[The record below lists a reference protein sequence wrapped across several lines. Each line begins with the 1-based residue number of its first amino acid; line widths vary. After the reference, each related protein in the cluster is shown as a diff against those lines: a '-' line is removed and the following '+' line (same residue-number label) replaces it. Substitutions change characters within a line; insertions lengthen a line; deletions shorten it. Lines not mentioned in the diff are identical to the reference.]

1 MRLFLEFFVKDMLR
15 SADFYCGVLGFD
27 VFERQKDI
35 IKLLRGDALIHVL
48 PVEDSPEALSGH
60 ESAMLAA
67 RVEICLEVANKEEL
81 EELLAKVEKEGWPVR
96 DPLSWQSWKRWDFRI
111 QDPDGA
117 YIRCTTPYLGQ
128 PVPQSEV

>member
-27 VFERQKDI
+27 VVERRVDI
-35 IKLLRGDALIHVL
+35 VKLQRGDALIHVL

-67 RVEICLEVANKEEL
+67 KVEICLEVASKKEL
-81 EELLAKVEKEGWPVR
+81 EDLLVRVEKEGCPVR

-117 YIRCTTPYLGQ
+117 YIRCTTPYLEQ
-128 PVPQSEV
+128 PDLQPEV